1 VLNTKHIY
9 STCAEHVLTSKDTSR
24 NTRKTEGNHKK
35 KKRTHKIVSEF
46 LETKASTFT
55 VLLGILVSAA
65 QATAL
70 ESLKCRKGRRPRT
83 HLLNI
88 TGGAAAACIVLK
100 ESLEQHQ
107 EGN

>member
-1 VLNTKHIY
+1 M
-9 STCAEHVLTSKDTSR
+9 
-24 NTRKTEGNHKK
+24 
-35 KKRTHKIVSEF
+35 SEF
-46 LETKASTFT
+46 LETKVSTFT
-55 VLLGILVSAA
+55 LLLGVLVSAA

-70 ESLKCRKGRRPRT
+70 ESLKCRKGRLPRT

-88 TGGAAAACIVLK
+88 TGGAAAAAACVLLK

>member
-1 VLNTKHIY
+1 M
-9 STCAEHVLTSKDTSR
+9 
-24 NTRKTEGNHKK
+24 
-35 KKRTHKIVSEF
+35 SEF

-70 ESLKCRKGRRPRT
+70 ESLKCRKGRLPRT

-88 TGGAAAACIVLK
+88 TGGAAASVVLK